1 MVATPNRWGPT
12 SLGMDANIA
21 AGLSYISVVGL
32 IFYFIEKTN
41 RFVRFHAAQ
50 SVLLAI
56 AAIAVEIVFWIVDSI
71 IIGATVATN
80 SAGAVTAGL
89 GIATLLGCV
98 GFLLGLAIFGL
109 FIWGLIAGFTG
120 RFVKF
125 PIIGDIAERWAGG
138 PPAPAF

>member
-138 PPAPAF
+138 PPVPAF